1 MPHSFSRLR
10 HIPLAKFIFAIVIII
25 AFYSFGTFGFFNLF
39 SSALLIK
46 ILVILYTIFG
56 LLAFENLGLRSSDRK
71 KILAVS
77 LVFFLYY
84 GLFTTLAIGS
94 IFNGFVNALLMWIV
108 FVYLMYVEKYYLI
121 LIAKS
126 IVVISA
132 ISAGMAFIVYFVYLF
147 FPYLLDPNSI
157 HLLDSSTSN
166 RPIKAASFF
175 DYLSFTSGDGYEFLG
190 TRVTRVKGFSNEPSS
205 TIVHYLAPAILGFLM
220 SRPYQ
225 LLSFILLAFI
235 LIASSPL
242 IGISIIFLS
251 FLVMLILKISS
262 TNIQNLIFITCILLS
277 TLLIT
282 FGDQLLIIMQVFG
295 NDLYS
300 YTSTDLI
307 ARKFDGQGSAYW
319 RLWDFNRAINI
330 IYNYPLG
337 GGGGNTMAGL
347 IIQIGLVGGLP
358 LMIVIGIFAI
368 NLFKLAQLRFITD
381 RKMSTRYS
389 MSLLLAM
396 LYVLFILS
404 GYGWDRLPGLIMLML
419 IYRIID

>member
-1 MPHSFSRLR
+1 MINLTAIKLNRLNF
-10 HIPLAKFIFAIVIII
+10 LC
-25 AFYSFGTFGFFNLF
+25 
-39 SSALLIK
+39 
-46 ILVILYTIFG
+46 
-56 LLAFENLGLRSSDRK
+56 
-71 KILAVS
+71 AV
-77 LVFFLYY
+77 
-84 GLFTTLAIGS
+84 
-94 IFNGFVNALLMWIV
+94 
-108 FVYLMYVEKYYLI
+108 
-121 LIAKS
+121 
-126 IVVISA
+126 
-132 ISAGMAFIVYFVYLF
+132 
-147 FPYLLDPNSI
+147 
-157 HLLDSSTSN
+157 
-166 RPIKAASFF
+166 
-175 DYLSFTSGDGYEFLG
+175 
-190 TRVTRVKGFSNEPSS
+190 
-205 TIVHYLAPAILGFLM
+205 
-220 SRPYQ
+220 
-225 LLSFILLAFI
+225 
-235 LIASSPL
+235 
-242 IGISIIFLS
+242 
-251 FLVMLILKISS
+251 
-262 TNIQNLIFITCILLS
+262 ITCILLS